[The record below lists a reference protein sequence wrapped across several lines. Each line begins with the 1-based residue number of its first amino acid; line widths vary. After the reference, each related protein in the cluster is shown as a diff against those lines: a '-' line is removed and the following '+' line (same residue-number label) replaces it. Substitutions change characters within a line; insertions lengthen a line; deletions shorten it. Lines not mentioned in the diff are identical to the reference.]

1 MLLILVI
8 DEQLHQIREKNERFE
23 KKYGASFEKVQ
34 QDSLTR
40 DENFEL
46 DDDLL
51 EWKAYIRTEE
61 DLMKKLEDI
70 KHEQFQLA

>member
-1 MLLILVI
+1 MG
-8 DEQLHQIREKNERFE
+8 ELHQVREKCRFFE
-23 KKYGASFEKVQ
+23 KKYAASFEEVQ
-34 QDSLTR
+34 QKALAQE
-40 DENFEL
+40 ENFEL

-61 DLMKKLEDI
+61 DRIKKLEDI